1 VPKRKHIIIGC
12 GAAGLAAAQKIRGL
26 SAEDE
31 ITLITK
37 ENHLPYS
44 LAALPYLVSGK
55 IKESDLWLVNED
67 YLLNMGCNLI
77 RGKEVAEVHPEKKQF
92 HYKDGSS
99 ESYDTL
105 LIATGAGPITASIA
119 GLEEAS
125 PLVFHTVDD
134 YRLLRQRLTDKKE
147 VAIYGGGLVAIELAV
162 ALLEAGHRVKI
173 IVRSR
178 ILRRYFDQ
186 DVGDMIENILISRGA
201 QIYKGQVI
209 SEIRRN
215 KQKVEIA
222 LPDGT
227 CLDAD
232 IIVIALGVKP
242 ITSFLARAGIK
253 LNDGVV
259 TDRRMRTTIEDIY
272 AAGDVAEAPDFFTGN
287 PGLSLVLPNA
297 VTQGKIA
304 GCNMAGKET
313 EYEGWLSMNVLNF
326 LGHSAV
332 SIGMAVGN
340 EGQVLQEKDEAK
352 KQFKKLVYK
361 DDRLIGVTFLDVDVS
376 PGVFQYLIK
385 KRVDVASYSELL
397 LQTPDEMSRWLMLE
411 TEHEEASPV
420 R

>member
-1 VPKRKHIIIGC
+1 MTKRKHIIIGS
-12 GAAGLAAAQKIRGL
+12 GAAALAAAQKIRGL
-26 SAEDE
+26 STEDE
-31 ITLITK
+31 IMLITK

-55 IKESDLWLVNED
+55 IKESDLWLVGED
-67 YLLNMGCNLI
+67 YFSKTGCNLI
-77 RGKEVAEVHPEKKQF
+77 RDKEVVEVHSDKKQLR
-92 HYKDGSS
+92 YKDGGS

-105 LIATGAGPITASIA
+105 LIATGAKPLQARIE

-125 PLVFHTVDD
+125 PLVFHTFED
-134 YRLLRQRLTDKKE
+134 YRLLQQRLTDKRD

-178 ILRRYFDQ
+178 ILRRYFDP
-186 DVGDMIENILISRGA
+186 DGGEMIEGILIDKGA
-201 QIYKGQVI
+201 QVYKGRVI
-209 SEIRRN
+209 DKIKKVKE
-215 KQKVEIA
+215 KVEVTLA
-222 LPDGT
+222 DGT
-227 CLDAD
+227 SLDAD

-242 ITSFLARAGIK
+242 ATSFLAGSGIK

-259 TDRRMRTTIEDIY
+259 ADRRMRTNIEDIY
-272 AAGDVAEAPDFFTGN
+272 VAGDVAEAPEFFTDE
-287 PGLSLVLPNA
+287 PGLSLVLPSA
-297 VTQGKIA
+297 IAQGRVA

-340 EGQVLQEKDEAK
+340 DGQVLKEKDEEK
-352 KQFKKLVYK
+352 RQFKKLVYK
-361 DDRLIGVTFLDVDVS
+361 DDTLIGVAFLDVDVY
-376 PGVFQYLIK
+376 PGVFQYLIR
-385 KRVDVASYSELL
+385 KRVNVASSAELL
-397 LQTPDEMSRWLMLE
+397 LQTPREASCELMLE